1 MPRPPL
7 GEKAMTDAE
16 RQRKRRERERQ
27 RQRQRKT
34 TATKANPLSQELAEA
49 LDRRIR
55 ALTTENQNLKEMLL
69 QFRYQR

>member
-16 RQRKRRERERQ
+16 RQRKRRE

>member
-16 RQRKRRERERQ
+16 RQRK
-27 RQRQRKT
+27 T
-34 TATKANPLSQELAEA
+34 TAAKAKPLSQELAEA

-55 ALTTENQNLKEMLL
+55 ALTTENQNLKELLL
-69 QFRYQR
+69 QF

>member
-16 RQRKRRERERQ
+16 RQRKRRE
-27 RQRQRKT
+27 RQRKT

>member
-16 RQRKRRERERQ
+16 RQRKPRERQ
-27 RQRQRKT
+27 RKT
-34 TATKANPLSQELAEA
+34 IATKANPLSQELAEA

-55 ALTTENQNLKEMLL
+55 ALTTENQNLKELLL

>member
-16 RQRKRRERERQ
+16 RQRKRRER
-27 RQRQRKT
+27 QRQRKT
-34 TATKANPLSQELAEA
+34 TATKANPPSQELAEA

-55 ALTTENQNLKEMLL
+55 ALTTENQNLKETLL